1 MAELDPFA
9 TQRGTVGSVAAELAA
24 AGFDDA
30 QEIGRGGFGIVY
42 RCTQTALER
51 TVAVKVL
58 TADLDEQNRARF
70 LREQRAAG
78 RLTGHPHIVNVLH
91 VDITDTGRPFLVMP
105 YHPRG
110 SLEARLRRDGPL
122 PLEEALRLGVKIA
135 GALATAHRLGILHR
149 DVKPGN
155 ILLTDY
161 GEPALTDFGIAHV
174 TGGFVTTTGVVTG
187 SPAYT
192 APEVIAGEPPSPA
205 ADVYGLGA
213 TLFTALTGHAAFERR
228 SGEQVMA
235 QFLRIA
241 AEPVPDPREHGIPEE
256 VSALIE
262 AAMAGDPAHRPS
274 AAQLGQ
280 QLREIQRRQGLPV
293 SEMALQTEAEPD
305 GPPSPGREV
314 AASEPAPA
322 GYPSSAPVGASG
334 RTGALPLEL
343 TSFVDRRTE
352 LAEATRRLSTSRLVT
367 LTGIGGV
374 GKTRLA
380 VRVAA
385 TTYDEFPD
393 GVWLVELGELRDETL
408 VVGVVASTLGLRDA
422 SVRPLL
428 EILVD
433 FLAPRRA
440 LLVLDNCEQVVE
452 AVAALAESVL
462 RVCPRVRIL
471 ATSREPLGI
480 GGETILPVPPL
491 PVPDPDRLPAGLPR
505 SDAVALFAERGA
517 AVVSGFELTDDN
529 TVTIT
534 RICRRVDGLP
544 LPIELAAARLRVM
557 SPEQILARLTDR
569 FALLTRGSRGAPSRQ
584 QTLRT
589 CIDWSHELCTPSEQR
604 VWAQLAV
611 FTGSFDLD
619 AAAQVCD
626 LPADEL
632 LDTISA
638 LVDKSIL
645 TREDSGATVRLLMLE
660 TVRDYGR
667 EKAEQSPEYP
677 ELRRRHRQWYEQLA
691 IEAEANWIS
700 ARQLEWIT
708 TLKRELPNLREALE
722 FYVADKPEAG
732 LRMASAL
739 FPFWFSQGMF
749 GEGRRWLD
757 RLLAASVGQ
766 PTIERAKAIYADSMM
781 AGLQGDLAVSTA
793 LVEQGRALADRT
805 TEPMLRAHIDLAAG
819 YLALFDGNLP
829 EACAYF
835 QRALDVY
842 AEQRDLLFQVVTLGI
857 LGISYGLLN
866 DAEQAVDCYE
876 RVLTMTESHDE
887 SVYRSYMLWALALA
901 VWRDGDHRRAVRLLG
916 QALEVSRRVND
927 RLNAGLCVQ
936 ALAWITADEHDAQRA
951 VVLMGAAEQLSRSVG
966 SPTVIL
972 PGLLVYQDE
981 WERTTRSMLSDDAF
995 TAAHRQGGAL
1005 GVDAVVAYA
1014 LGEQILPPPISG
1026 ADAAG
1031 EPTRREREVAELI
1044 ATGMT
1049 NKEIA
1054 AHLGITP
1061 RTTQGHIHRLM
1072 SKLGFTSR
1080 AQVSAWV
1087 VAEQWGGSGDALP

>member
-1 MAELDPFA
+1 MADVDPYA

-24 AGFDDA
+24 AGFGDA
-30 QEIGRGGFGIVY
+30 REIGRGGFGIVY

-58 TADLDEQNRARF
+58 TADLDEPNRARF

-105 YHPRG
+105 YHAQG
-110 SLEARLRRDGPL
+110 SVAARIRRHGPL

-135 GALATAHRLGILHR
+135 GALATAHHLGIVHR

-161 GEPALTDFGIAHV
+161 GEPALTDFGIAHI

-192 APEVIAGEPPSPA
+192 APEVIAGAPPSPA

-235 QFLRIA
+235 QFLRIT
-241 AEPVPDPREHGIPEE
+241 AEPVPDPRQHGVPED

-262 AAMAGDPAHRPS
+262 EAMAGDPAHRPS

-280 QLREIQRRQGLPV
+280 RLREIQRRHGFPV

-305 GPPSPGREV
+305 SASPGRE
-314 AASEPAPA
+314 AAAKEPAPA
-322 GYPSSAPVGASG
+322 RHAPSAPVGEAG

-352 LAEATRRLSTSRLVT
+352 LAETTRRLSSSRLVT

-385 TTYDEFPD
+385 TTHEQFPD
-393 GVWLVELGELRDETL
+393 GVWLVELGELRDESL
-408 VVGVVASTLGLRDA
+408 VAGVVAGTLGLRDA
-422 SVRPLL
+422 SARPPQQV
-428 EILVD
+428 LVD

-440 LLVLDNCEQVVE
+440 LVVLDNCEQVVA
-452 AVAALAESVL
+452 AVTALAEAVL
-462 RVCPRVRIL
+462 RVCPQVRLL
-471 ATSREPLGI
+471 ATSRERLGI
-480 GGETILPVPPL
+480 GGEAVLPVPPL
-491 PVPDPDRLPAGLPR
+491 PVPDPDRLPAGR
-505 SDAVALFAERGA
+505 QGNDAMALFAERA
-517 AVVSGFELTDDN
+517 AEIVPGFELTANN
-529 TVTIT
+529 TATVA
-534 RICRRVDGLP
+534 RICRRLDGLP
-544 LPIELAAARLRVM
+544 LPIELAAARLRAM
-557 SPEQILARLTDR
+557 SLEQILGRLTDR

-589 CIDWSHELCTPSEQR
+589 CLDWSHELCTPVEQR

-611 FTGSFDLD
+611 FAGSVDLD

-632 LDTISA
+632 LDTISS

-645 TREDSGATVRLLMLE
+645 TREDAGAVVRFRMLE

-667 EKAEQSPEYP
+667 EKAQESGEILA
-677 ELRRRHRQWYEQLA
+677 LRRRHRRWYERLA
-691 IEAEANWIS
+691 VAAEADWIS

-722 FYVADKPEAG
+722 FCVSDDPEAG
-732 LRMASAL
+732 LRTASAL
-739 FPFWFSQGMF
+739 FPFWFSQGLF

-757 RLLAASVGQ
+757 RFLADSTGH
-766 PTIERAKAIYADSMM
+766 PTIDRAKAIYADSMM
-781 AGLQGDLAVSTA
+781 AGLQGDLRASIA
-793 LVEQGRALADRT
+793 LVEQGRALVDQT
-805 TEPMLRAHIDLAAG
+805 TEPMLRAHVDLADG
-819 YLALFDGNLP
+819 YLALFGGHLP
-829 EACAYF
+829 EARAYF
-835 QRALDVY
+835 QRALDVFVGR
-842 AEQRDLLFQVVTLGI
+842 EDLLLQVVAVGI
-857 LGISYGLLN
+857 LGVVFELL
-866 DAEQAVDCYE
+866 DETELAVECYE
-876 RVLTMTESHDE
+876 RVLAMTEAHE
-887 SVYRSYMLWALALA
+887 EVVYRSYTLWALAIA
-901 VWRDGDHRRAVRLLG
+901 VWRRGDHGHAVRLLG
-916 QALEVSRRVND
+916 QALEACRRVND
-927 RLNAGLCVQ
+927 RLNASICVQ
-936 ALAWITADEHDAQRA
+936 AMAWIAADEHEAQRA

-966 SPTVIL
+966 SPSVFF
-972 PGLLVYQDE
+972 PDLLTYQDE
-981 WERTTRSMLSDDAF
+981 WERTTRGMMSDHAF
-995 TAAHRQGGAL
+995 AAARRQGGVL
-1005 GVDAVVAYA
+1005 GFDAVLAYA
-1014 LGEQILPPPISG
+1014 LGEKTLPATLSG
-1026 ADAAG
+1026 AGSAG
-1031 EPTRREREVAELI
+1031 KLTRREREVSELI
-1044 ATGMT
+1044 AQGAT
-1049 NKEIA
+1049 NKQIA
-1054 AHLGITP
+1054 IQLGITP

-1072 SKLGFTSR
+1072 SKLGVTSR
-1080 AQVSAWV
+1080 GQIAAWV
-1087 VAEQWGGSGDALP
+1087 VAERGQGPHGPPD